1 MVSRNMDRLI
11 FYCRQEQ
18 MCILCYLSVQH
29 FMSVF
34 QEVHEEDPKLF
45 GAGTRVMMDA
55 QCFCG
60 SHLESPSQKNSEF
73 SVN

>member
-1 MVSRNMDRLI
+1 MY
-11 FYCRQEQ
+11 FFF
-18 MCILCYLSVQH
+18 YLSVQH
-29 FMSVF
+29 FMSVL

-60 SHLESPSQKNSEF
+60 SHLESPLQKNSEF
-73 SVN
+73 TAAVHFYRNI